1 MERSRG
7 ETKTVLVTGGSGYL
21 GGWCLVE
28 LLRRGYRVRT
38 TVRDTGREGEVRGA
52 LAPEV
57 DAGDRLT
64 VLAADL
70 NDDAGWRQAVEG
82 CDYVL
87 HVASP
92 FPPQQPKD
100 PDELIVPAREGT
112 LRVLA
117 ASLDAGVERVV
128 VTSSVAAITGGDKP
142 ASGPLTEQNWSDP
155 DNPNL
160 SPYARS
166 KTIAERAAWD
176 FMSER
181 GATEK
186 LATVNPGAIIGP
198 VLSDDHSFS
207 LQAIE
212 RLLKGM
218 PGVPRIGFSFVD
230 VRDVAD
236 LEIRAMTSAE
246 AGGERFIA
254 TERFLWM
261 AEVAAV
267 LRERLGEDAAKVPTR
282 SVPNLVV
289 RAMGSSIPASAR
301 SPASSAKRRSSR
313 ARRRGLASAGPP
325 APARTRS
332 PTAAAASAQIG
343 TERDPELPPHRER
356 QQCQQRGDGN
366 RIDDIPTVTGGGGGR
381 NRARLGRAPRCRR
394 RRGEQW
400 ITARRESW

>member
-1 MERSRG
+1 MEGSQG
-7 ETKTVLVTGGSGYL
+7 ETQTVLVTGGSGYL

-38 TVRDTGREGEVRGA
+38 TVRDLAREGEVRAA

-57 DAGDRLT
+57 DAGDRLAFF
-64 VLAADL
+64 AADL
-70 NDDAGWRQAVEG
+70 NDDAGWPQAVEG

-117 ASLDAGVERVV
+117 ASLEAGVERVV

-176 FMSER
+176 FMATR
-181 GATEK
+181 DATEK
-186 LATVNPGAIIGP
+186 LATVNPGAIVGP
-198 VLSDDHSFS
+198 VLSDDHSYS

-212 RLLKGM
+212 RLLGGM

-236 LEIRAMTSAE
+236 LEIRAMTAPE

-261 AEVAAV
+261 AEVAAT

-282 SVPNLVV
+282 SVPNLAV
-289 RAMGSSIPASAR
+289 RAMGLFDPSIRSIVGQLGKKTELSSE
-301 SPASSAKRRSSR
+301 K
-313 ARRRGLASAGPP
+313 
-325 APARTRS
+325 ARTRLGWS
-332 PTAAAASAQIG
+332 PRPSEDTIADCGRSLSAS
-343 TERDPELPPHRER
+343 
-356 QQCQQRGDGN
+356 
-366 RIDDIPTVTGGGGGR
+366 
-381 NRARLGRAPRCRR
+381 
-394 RRGEQW
+394 RGEERSG
-400 ITARRESW
+400 TPAKP